1 MRHANFYCRLLGKS
15 FDVHIRWIG
24 TERPQ
29 ANYIG
34 AGEHL
39 GQLARQ
45 TLCVLDWQRLIVVHE
60 KNRVDPFQFKLV
72 AVTGKSKKISFG
84 VAYSHH

>member
-1 MRHANFYCRLLGKS
+1 MCTSDGLGPNALKPIIS
-15 FDVHIRWIG
+15 APASTSDNSHDK
-24 TERPQ
+24 
-29 ANYIG
+29 
-34 AGEHL
+34 
-39 GQLARQ
+39 